1 MTGVWVRRG
10 LAVVVT
16 AGVLALVRVATV
28 AGIPGA
34 GRDSAWVRLSWSARP
49 ERVETCRRLSDEE
62 LAQRPPHMRL
72 RLECTGKFASY
83 HLTVRSDGV
92 VIADDTVRGGGFRND
107 RPMHVLRDLPVA
119 PGTRRIEVGLARIDS
134 AAATAPGEVSPDDD
148 DDDDSTSVLGDRG
161 RRERDER
168 ARSAAA
174 AIAPVLG
181 YDTTLALGAGRVL
194 IVTWDNDARR
204 LVGLTGPGS

>member
-1 MTGVWVRRG
+1 MTGVWVRRV

-16 AGVLALVRVATV
+16 AGFLALVRVATV

-34 GRDSAWVRLSWSARP
+34 GRDAAWVRLSWSARP
-49 ERVETCRRLSDEE
+49 ERVETCRRLTDEE
-62 LAQRPPHMRL
+62 LALRPPHMRL
-72 RLECTGKFASY
+72 RMECTGKFASY

-107 RPMHVLRDLPVA
+107 RPMHVLRDLAVT
-119 PGTRRIEVGLARIDS
+119 PGSRRIEVGLVRIDS
-134 AAATAPGEVSPDDD
+134 AAAAGEAPSEAP
-148 DDDDSTSVLGDRG
+148 DDDDSTGVLGERG

-181 YDTTLALGAGRVL
+181 YDTTLVLDAGRVL

-204 LVGLTGPGS
+204 LVGLTGPGR